1 MQTELIETFLD
12 LCETRSFNQTADRL
26 GVMQSTVSG
35 RIRALEV
42 AVGRRLFTRSRA
54 GTQLTTEGLRFEPH
68 ARALRLAWAEA
79 LAATLADPSAAVT
92 LRLGIQHDLTSHQIG
107 AWVRRFRDAL
117 PGTRFYIEADY
128 SPAMCTDLATGAL
141 DLGVMYTPRM
151 HPDLWFETLGEVPY
165 RMISTEA
172 DRLSDVQASRY
183 ILTNFSPAF
192 GQTHADLLP
201 ALSAAG
207 VATGQTNAAAG
218 LIVSMGGAGYVLEET
233 GMALVASG
241 AARWVED
248 APLMPQAVF
257 AAVHMR
263 HRHRPMHRRMLTLLR
278 GHFIDMAPA
287 RKGAPKK
294 GPAAQR
300 P

>member
-12 LCETRSFNQTADRL
+12 LCDTRSFNRTAERL

-35 RIRALEV
+35 RIRALESE
-42 AVGRRLFTRSRA
+42 VGRRLFTRSRA

-79 LAATLADPSAAVT
+79 LAATQADISAAVT

-107 AWVRRFRDAL
+107 AWVRGFRDAL

-128 SPAMCTDLATGAL
+128 SPAMCSDLATGAL
-141 DLGVMYTPRM
+141 DLGVIYTARM

-165 RMISTEA
+165 RMISTET
-172 DRLSDVQASRY
+172 DRLAEVRAENY

-201 ALSAAG
+201 ALSASA

-218 LIVSMGGAGYVLEET
+218 LIVSLGGAGYVLEET
-233 GMALVASG
+233 GEALVAG
-241 AARWVED
+241 GVAAWVTD
-248 APLMPQAVF
+248 APVIAQSVF

-263 HRHRPMHRRMLTLLR
+263 HRHRPMHRRMLALLR
-278 GHFIDMAPA
+278 GHFKGETPEGKGGAKKGSAA
-287 RKGAPKK
+287 RKP
-294 GPAAQR
+294 
-300 P
+300 

>member
-12 LCETRSFNQTADRL
+12 LCDTRSFNRTAERL

-35 RIRALEV
+35 RIRALEA

-79 LAATLADPSAAVT
+79 LAATQADVSAAVT

-107 AWVRRFRDAL
+107 TWVRGFRDAL

-141 DLGVMYTPRM
+141 DLGVMYTARM

-172 DRLSDVQASRY
+172 DRLQDVRVESY

-192 GQTHADLLP
+192 GQSHADLLP
-201 ALSAAG
+201 ALSLAA

-218 LIVSMGGAGYVLEET
+218 LIVSMQGAGYVLEET
-233 GMALVASG
+233 GEAMVAAG
-241 AARWVED
+241 VAAWVAD
-248 APLMPQAVF
+248 APVIPQAVF
-257 AAVHMR
+257 AGVHMR
-263 HRHRPMHRRMLTLLR
+263 HRHRPMHRRMLALLR
-278 GHFIDMAPA
+278 GHFAGGTPNGTA
-287 RKGAPKK
+287 KAKK
-294 GPAAQR
+294 GSAAQR